1 MIQRLLASYENFEYL
16 MNYRCAVEAKV
27 APVASARNLSGRLLA
42 LFLNFG
48 KESAGLPCSISP
60 LGYELDCMDR
70 IKGFPTDGQRWW
82 VRWVDHV
89 ELPSGGTASPGI
101 RVLLSR
107 LPDNTGKGHMPSFG
121 MESRNRTAPKICSVL
136 AGAIPGLTIGTVFR
150 DGIRVGR
157 LNAESISVAF
167 EFGKSRS
174 FIWPVRPSKPALL
187 PLGWPKGWPHWLL
200 SIPSYPLWQF
210 RSGNCLILHD
220 EEKSVIIPCFE
231 IFRALYAPHQE
242 IALALLTGPWD
253 LQWPQVANP
262 DHTCILPDGNWQIG
276 LRRRIRNM
284 HAPLLANLILSPAGK
299 AAANGLYTAL
309 LEALQRSAAPSPPEL
324 DAEPFIGLRASL
336 PFEWRQ
342 LRMRLRGMRLPGNPP
357 KCFAIEITHISWPP
371 PPFSPHLLWYHR
383 DNSGTPAEEPTPS
396 DLPPP
401 FSLSEQD
408 LVVGEDGLVPVTSE
422 DDPRRNPQSEAFEV
436 AGPVWEDVPP
446 MRETPKAESFD
457 YQGAR
462 RQQESEPGSGT
473 SPGNPGGGDSEL
485 IRSEYRLVPRR
496 APSHRF
502 VDLIEL
508 LRRLKQKNTIEDW
521 RIVHPPH
528 AGIEF
533 EDGTVAWPFITR
545 RDAKRAWC
553 YIDRKEDRVR
563 GVLVCEVRMPNAA
576 VNWLEVETR
585 VGSEAFRAVLFRAA
599 PDEQMLVVTKLM
611 RLAEKRE
618 ARWPPREVLSAS
630 VGVSAIRTWKH
641 WYKGGRLDPDN
652 ALRAL
657 RVVAAA

>member
-1 MIQRLLASYENFEYL
+1 
-16 MNYRCAVEAKV
+16 
-27 APVASARNLSGRLLA
+27 
-42 LFLNFG
+42 
-48 KESAGLPCSISP
+48 
-60 LGYELDCMDR
+60 MDR

-121 MESRNRTAPKICSVL
+121 MESRNRTAPRICSVL
-136 AGAIPGLTIGTVFR
+136 AGAIPSLTIETVFR
-150 DGIRVGR
+150 DGVRVGR
-157 LNAESISVAF
+157 LNADPIAVTFQSEN
-167 EFGKSRS
+167 SRS
-174 FIWPVRPSKPALL
+174 FIWPARPSRPASL
-187 PLGWPKGWPHWLL
+187 PPGWPKGWPYWLL
-200 SIPSYPLWQF
+200 PLPSYPLWQF
-210 RSGNCLILHD
+210 RNGNCLLLHD

-242 IALALLTGPWD
+242 ISLALLTGPWD

-262 DHTCILPDGNWQIG
+262 DHTCILPNGNWQIG
-276 LRRRIRNM
+276 LRRRIRNI

-299 AAANGLYTAL
+299 AAANGVYTAL
-309 LEALQRSAAPSPPEL
+309 LEALQRSGAPSPPEP

-357 KCFAIEITHISWPP
+357 KYFAIEITHISWPP

-401 FSLSEQD
+401 FSPSEQD

-436 AGPVWEDVPP
+436 PGPIWEGTPP
-446 MRETPKAESFD
+446 MRETPKTESFD
-457 YQGAR
+457 YQGTR
-462 RQQESEPGSGT
+462 RQQELDPATGT
-473 SPGNPGGGDSEL
+473 SPGNPGGTDVEV

-508 LRRLKQKNTIEDW
+508 LQRLKLRNDVEDW

-545 RDAKRAWC
+545 RDAKRPWC
-553 YIDRKEDRVR
+553 CIDREEERVR
-563 GVLVCEVRMPNAA
+563 SALVCAIKLRGAV

-585 VGSEAFRAVLFRAA
+585 GRTEGFRAVLFLADPEERV
-599 PDEQMLVVTKLM
+599 MVITKLM
-611 RLAEKRE
+611 RIAEKRR
-618 ARWPPREVLSAS
+618 AVWPRHADLSAQTEA
-630 VGVSAIRTWKH
+630 SAIRLWRH
-641 WYKGGRLDPDN
+641 WFGDDGRLDPES

-657 RVVAAA
+657 HSMAAA